1 MKNETN
7 PTKSKKAAGSGT
19 FAGLSTKTHAL
30 IIFLSL
36 LIWGVTFYTDTKIFS
51 SDGLNM
57 NCLPV
62 DTGMIPFMHV
72 LTKICVLLFWYGML
86 RFLHY
91 GLSHKKVLIY
101 FLCLMAI
108 YGIGLLVTYPGYYM
122 NDDPIIFAYVTR
134 YLPVYWHNY
143 LTSLFYMT
151 GMSVFPASCGPVLL
165 SDVCYALTFTYLFT
179 RGSQAYECTFA
190 GDLTA
195 ATSITPILQKIL
207 LILPAILPFTL
218 LGALMCFRPAIY
230 SSFFLFYYLILY
242 FDHQQKKSLTLAKL
256 LLLTFLTALLSHW
269 RSESIVLLPLSCFLI
284 PLVYYRKNETSKDPD
299 TATSA
304 PSNDQQTDH
313 LISILRH
320 HPLLLALSF
329 LIIST
334 ALFALISVPQ
344 KHGEKAYYGSDYLII
359 STTRPLSVIVWRDQT
374 YEGAEEDIENIS
386 AITEFGYLHNDSLS
400 CSAYT
405 RYNTDHNEGRYTQT
419 GADAET
425 QKKYLKS
432 AFRLILHNLDLYFG
446 ERIQLFCVTNGF
458 FNYNQDMVL
467 NLKPIVSTDFHL
479 YEHDRDYGFEM
490 LNAFLRVPLSY
501 HDDYAMFL
509 YKYGGEALIP
519 MLILCLAAL
528 IYSLVKKKWFLFFSF
543 GSLLAREAVI
553 FLSAPASFIQYSYPT
568 MFVTAAFCLLILGS
582 RKSDS

>member
-7 PTKSKKAAGSGT
+7 PMENNKTAKS
-19 FAGLSTKTHAL
+19 HVL
-30 IIFLSL
+30 IILFSL
-36 LIWGVTFYTDTKIFS
+36 LIWGMTFYTDTKIFS

-86 RFLHY
+86 RFLYY
-91 GLSHKKVLIY
+91 GLSHKKTLLY

-108 YGIGLLVTYPGYYM
+108 YGIGLLITYPGYYM
-122 NDDPIIFAYVTR
+122 NDDPIIFAYATR

-165 SDVCYALTFTYLFT
+165 SDVCYALTFTYLFA
-179 RGSQAYECTFA
+179 RGSITSEHAV
-190 GDLTA
+190 TA
-195 ATSITPILQKIL
+195 DAVQTSARSRIFRIIL

-230 SSFFLFYYLILY
+230 SSFFLFYYLLLY
-242 FDHQQKKSLTLAKL
+242 FDHQQKKELTIAKL
-256 LLLTFLTALLSHW
+256 ILLAFLTALLSHW

-284 PLVYYRKNETSKDPD
+284 PLVYGRKNKAANTSD
-299 TATSA
+299 TKTSDR
-304 PSNDQQTDH
+304 NNNTQTNNPVSA
-313 LISILRH
+313 LSY
-320 HPLLLALSF
+320 HPLLLAGCF
-329 LIIST
+329 LILSA
-334 ALFALISVPQ
+334 ALFILISLPQ

-374 YEGAEEDIENIS
+374 YEGADEDIANIS
-386 AITEFGYLHNDSLS
+386 AVTEFGYLHNDSLS

-419 GADAET
+419 GADAQT

-446 ERIQLFCVTNGF
+446 ERLQLFCVTNGF
-458 FNYNQDMVL
+458 FNYDRDMVL

-479 YEHDRDYGFEM
+479 YEHDKDYGFEM
-490 LNAFLRVPLSY
+490 LDAFLRIPLTY

-519 MLILCLAAL
+519 MLVLCLAAL
-528 IYSLVKKKWFLFFSF
+528 IGSLIRKKWFLFFCF

-568 MFVTAAFCLLILGS
+568 MFVTAAFCLLMLQYVASRGRCVSGDGS
-582 RKSDS
+582 F